1 MSWQWQSTLYIAG
14 KSDLHITDKPNNF
27 RSNSVFSDR
36 YLKCHAKNQRA
47 KIGAAYAEY
56 EMLPSCERNLN
67 QTNSNWPWKNYEGD
81 FFHNSSSKNS
91 LYKKAASAFSLKEYE
106 NETDSYNDEPLVNT
120 FSGGIVYDTDC
131 KYHYDR
137 IIVVPGNDK
146 WRNSSN
152 YSKSNCST
160 NSSDTSYSVPK
171 PLPRRDSLRART
183 KSVFQSRSEHLPDPK
198 NVNNIV
204 GVNQLK
210 NSSAVVSKMGSCSI
224 FNSRANSA
232 PPAPPPQRCNP
243 NRFTWWFDNSAAS
256 NQIQNAAPPSK
267 SSRYVMRMEYFLIY
281 IHQCYSFSSWYD
293 FIIVLF
299 CQSYGFSH
307 TFFLSTSNLQ

>member
-1 MSWQWQSTLYIAG
+1 
-14 KSDLHITDKPNNF
+14 
-27 RSNSVFSDR
+27 
-36 YLKCHAKNQRA
+36 
-47 KIGAAYAEY
+47 
-56 EMLPSCERNLN
+56 MLPSCERNLN

-137 IIVVPGNDK
+137 IVVLPGNDK

-183 KSVFQSRSEHLPDPK
+183 KSVFQSRPEQLADTN
-198 NVNNIV
+198 NVNNII
-204 GVNQLK
+204 GGTQLQ
-210 NSSAVVSKMGSCSI
+210 NNSAVVSKLGPCST

-232 PPAPPPQRCNP
+232 PPAPPPQPCNP
-243 NRFTWWFDNSAAS
+243 NRFTWWFGSSAAP
-256 NQIQNAAPPSK
+256 NQIHNSSSPNK
-267 SSRYVMRMEYFLIY
+267 VSRYVARVKY
-281 IHQCYSFSSWYD
+281 IMICVYMICRRLS
-293 FIIVLF
+293 IL
-299 CQSYGFSH
+299 C
-307 TFFLSTSNLQ
+307 FFAIC

>member
-1 MSWQWQSTLYIAG
+1 M
-14 KSDLHITDKPNNF
+14 HITDKSNNF

-137 IIVVPGNDK
+137 IVVLPGNEK
-146 WRNSSN
+146 RRNSSN

-204 GVNQLK
+204 GVNQLQ
-210 NSSAVVSKMGSCSI
+210 NSSAVESNMGSCSI

-232 PPAPPPQRCNP
+232 PPAPPQPCNP

-256 NQIQNAAPPSK
+256 NQIQNAALPRK
-267 SSRYVMRMEYFLIY
+267 SSRYVMRMEYILIDTFL
-281 IHQCYSFSSWYD
+281 
-293 FIIVLF
+293 
-299 CQSYGFSH
+299 
-307 TFFLSTSNLQ
+307 

>member
-1 MSWQWQSTLYIAG
+1 MVNGKTTVFWTTWSLEWSKYISLERTLEVSY
-14 KSDLHITDKPNNF
+14 KRKLW
-27 RSNSVFSDR
+27 
-36 YLKCHAKNQRA
+36 
-47 KIGAAYAEY
+47 
-56 EMLPSCERNLN
+56 
-67 QTNSNWPWKNYEGD
+67 TN
-81 FFHNSSSKNS
+81 
-91 LYKKAASAFSLKEYE
+91 E

-137 IIVVPGNDK
+137 IVVVPSNDK

-183 KSVFQSRSEHLPDPK
+183 KSVFQSRPEQLVDTN

-204 GVNQLK
+204 GGTQLQ
-210 NSSAVVSKMGSCSI
+210 NNSAVVCKLGPCST

-232 PPAPPPQRCNP
+232 PPAPPPQPCNP
-243 NRFTWWFDNSAAS
+243 NRFTWWFGSSAAP
-256 NQIQNAAPPSK
+256 NQIHNSSSPNK
-267 SSRYVMRMEYFLIY
+267 VSRYVVRVKYIMICAYIICRRLSILCFFCNMLI
-281 IHQCYSFSSWYD
+281 
-293 FIIVLF
+293 
-299 CQSYGFSH
+299 
-307 TFFLSTSNLQ
+307 